1 MAYQG
6 FGRGLSV
13 EWISQLQ
20 GWAAS
25 GIVPDL
31 TILLDVPV
39 EVGLFRA
46 RRRGGPDRI
55 EAEEREFHEK
65 VRSGFLSLA
74 RGDGRWWVVDGTA
87 AEDALCDQL
96 RAAISG
102 RFPALE
108 WLA

>member
-1 MAYQG
+1 MRVLNCFFIIIVFLFFAHQ
-6 FGRGLSV
+6 
-13 EWISQLQ
+13 ISRA
-20 GWAAS
+20 GS
-25 GIVPDL
+25 KEP
-31 TILLDVPV
+31 PV
-39 EVGLFRA
+39 N
-46 RRRGGPDRI
+46 PDRI
-55 EAEEREFHEK
+55 EAEERDFHEK